1 MLCGQCE
8 VMRLSGFFEA
18 AEAHFL
24 YTGGREWRHGLCQN
38 GKFWRSPL
46 GVLELIK
53 CKALRVRATG
63 VYFSKVNDLKLF

>member
-1 MLCGQCE
+1 MG
-8 VMRLSGFFEA
+8 
-18 AEAHFL
+18 L
-24 YTGGREWRHGLCQN
+24 YQN

-63 VYFSKVNDLKLF
+63 VYSRKRLSPNPDNNAAVCNYGTPSFESYRINLNTTGSV